1 MARSSQ
7 HVAGDL
13 LPGGNSNL
21 LSGGRSGARV
31 AVPVRRHCLR
41 IKVHL
46 QGTRATLNQLP
57 TGRTGTDPTH
67 CGTTVAHPPHAVI
80 QRPHW
85 GGGGADWAGGHA
97 GGWGPWGSNSWR
109 ASAVPHRENIMG
121 PLRARRKACTAGRSD
136 TMSSVTPWT
145 QRGVDIWFSPQQPLV
160 YPVAKRR
167 SLTREPH
174 GHARLHG
181 NP

>member
-31 AVPVRRHCLR
+31 AVPVRRHCSG

-85 GGGGADWAGGHA
+85 GGAGQTGRVGSPEVGDHGAATAGG
-97 GGWGPWGSNSWR
+97 
-109 ASAVPHRENIMG
+109 
-121 PLRARRKACTAGRSD
+121 RRLFHTVK
-136 TMSSVTPWT
+136 
-145 QRGVDIWFSPQQPLV
+145 I
-160 YPVAKRR
+160 
-167 SLTREPH
+167 
-174 GHARLHG
+174 
-181 NP
+181 

>member
-1 MARSSQ
+1 MTFCQGVIPTSCQGGAPELEWPCRYVDTAQ
-7 HVAGDL
+7 ALRCIYRGQG
-13 LPGGNSNL
+13 PG
-21 LSGGRSGARV
+21 
-31 AVPVRRHCLR
+31 
-41 IKVHL
+41 
-46 QGTRATLNQLP
+46 LNQLP

-67 CGTTVAHPPHAVI
+67 CGTTVTHPPHAVI

-85 GGGGADWAGGHA
+85 GGGKADWAGGHA

-109 ASAVPHRENIMG
+109 ASAVPHRENVMG

-160 YPVAKRR
+160 YPVAKRC

>member
-85 GGGGADWAGGHA
+85 GGGKADWAGGHA
-97 GGWGPWGSNSWR
+97 GGWGPWDSNNR
-109 ASAVPHRENIMG
+109 GASAAPHRENNNG
-121 PLRARRKACTAGRSD
+121 STACTPQGLYCRAERYNVFRY
-136 TMSSVTPWT
+136 TMDSARCRHMVFPPAAACISSSQEALP
-145 QRGVDIWFSPQQPLV
+145 DP
-160 YPVAKRR
+160 
-167 SLTREPH
+167 
-174 GHARLHG
+174 
-181 NP
+181 